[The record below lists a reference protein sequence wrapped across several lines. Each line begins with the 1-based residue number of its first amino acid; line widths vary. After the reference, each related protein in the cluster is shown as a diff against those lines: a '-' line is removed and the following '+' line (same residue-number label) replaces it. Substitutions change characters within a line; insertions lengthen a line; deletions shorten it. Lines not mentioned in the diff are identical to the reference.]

1 MTTTLLSEKRK
12 SYKVPV
18 ECPICHKLRFVYKGP
33 AYSQKT
39 RCRECFIK
47 QDRREK
53 VHNWKGGKFKQDGY
67 IHVIIYPDNFF
78 YPMATKRGYILEHRL
93 IIAKHLGR
101 NLQPWEL
108 VHHKNGIRDDNRVE
122 NLELLTPSEHLGSHT
137 KGYQDGFRQ
146 GYLEGKSKI
155 MEELRQEIKLLQW
168 QVKELKEEIK
178 CPQHC

>member
-1 MTTTLLSEKRK
+1 MTTLLSEKRK

-33 AYSQKT
+33 AYSDKT
-39 RCRECFIK
+39 QCRECFIK

-67 IHVIIYPDNFF
+67 IQVIIYPDDFF
-78 YPMATKRGYILEHRL
+78 YPIATKRGYILEHRL